1 MTRRL
6 AAVALTLAAALAGAA
21 CSQGGGL
28 APPHLPGAT
37 SFRSPPPGSPG
48 GAAVDV
54 GSPAGLPGVSPVAGP
69 LTPGASGPARQV
81 EEADIYARAGST
93 LYVLNA
99 YRGLQALDIGDLG
112 APRLLSRVPVLGTPV
127 DLYLRGSTAF
137 VVVTDYFFY
146 ALAAD
151 GTGARPE
158 RGSRVV
164 AVDVSDPA
172 SPRILS
178 SLPVDGQVE
187 QTRIVGDVL
196 YVVSRHYW
204 WYDWIGA
211 ASVGAGLAAGASP
224 ACLGCPPPPGED
236 LVYVQSFDV
245 SDPSAPR
252 PVERLD
258 LPASDWDTH
267 ANVTA
272 ERITLSLAGW
282 DVDAFGAWGPVT
294 HFQVVDIS
302 DPGGRLA
309 KGVAFATPG
318 QVRDRWGMDFD
329 AAAGVFR
336 AVLANGW
343 NGGAALQTWSSPAPG
358 AAEPLARLVI
368 DVPESLTAARFDGG
382 RVYLVTARAID
393 PLWAVDASD
402 PAHPVL
408 AGELSMPGRLDFI
421 EPRGDRLVALGHVG
435 DAATPFQAAVSLLDV
450 ADLASPKLLSRATFG
465 PGYTYYPVSPDDLRK
480 AFLVFDPPPAG
491 IGMVLVPLQGWD
503 PASWTWVGGTQLLDL
518 SRDAVAARGFLAHPG
533 AVTRAFP
540 ADASGTRLVA
550 LSDQALQT
558 IDASDRGA
566 PAELARLDLA
576 RSVSALAVVGGH
588 AIELSGDWYRGAV
601 ELAVTPALDPDAAMP
616 LARVPVGA
624 PSARMFQD
632 GAVTWLLAHDW
643 ASGTGWLQAVDFSDP
658 IHPVLRGKL
667 DLSPED
673 VPGMWPRFWGFGD
686 EAVLVGHALAV
697 HRQGYYWPW
706 TCPAGAPCPYA
717 PPDQVRVYDLS
728 DPDAPRLASTV
739 DLPRS
744 AWSWGLVAEGT
755 FLWLTHYEWEA
766 SRGDGAY
773 FVDRIDLADPA
784 APVLLA
790 GVNVPGVFFAA
801 SGDGSGIYTLET
813 HWRDA
818 TATTWMHGLALGA
831 DGKAHLRGSAPLRGY
846 PAGAAA
852 GSAFA
857 WAATADWSSATG
869 ATTRLAAVGLASM
882 SVASDQAVQGD
893 WAWLRTAAG
902 GKLFLQAG
910 WQDQGILIYGLADP
924 GKPAFE
930 QFFRTQSWVWD
941 IVVAGG
947 YAYLPSGPYGVPMVN
962 LAP

>member
-6 AAVALTLAAALAGAA
+6 DAVALTLAAALAGAA
-21 CSQGGGL
+21 CSQGGGV
-28 APPHLPGAT
+28 APPHPPGAT

-54 GSPAGLPGVSPVAGP
+54 GSPAGMPGSPEAVP
-69 LTPGASGPARQV
+69 LTPGTSAPSRQV

-99 YRGLQALDIGDLG
+99 FRGLQAVDLGDLA

-137 VVVTDYFFY
+137 VVVTDYFSY

-211 ASVGAGLAAGASP
+211 ASVGAGVAAGASP
-224 ACLGCPPPPGED
+224 ICLGCPPPGED

-245 SDPSAPR
+245 SDVSAPR
-252 PVERLD
+252 PVERLE
-258 LPASDWDTH
+258 LPASGWDTH

-282 DVDAFGAWGPVT
+282 DVDVFGAWGPVT
-294 HFQVVDIS
+294 HFQAVDIS
-302 DPGGRLA
+302 DPAGRLA

-358 AAEPLARLVI
+358 AAEPLARLAI

-382 RVYLVTARAID
+382 RVYVVTARAID

-408 AGELSMPGRLDFI
+408 AGQLSMPGQLDFI

-465 PGYTYYPVSPDDLRK
+465 PGYTYYPASPDDLRK
-480 AFLVFDPPPAG
+480 TFLVFDPPPAG
-491 IGMVLVPLQGWD
+491 IGLVLVPLQGWD
-503 PASWTWVGGTQLLDL
+503 TASWTWVGGTQLLDL

-540 ADASGTRLVA
+540 ADASGARLVA

-576 RSVSALAVVGGH
+576 RSVTALSVVGGH

-601 ELAVTPALDPDAAMP
+601 ELAVTPALDPDAATP
-616 LARVPVGA
+616 LVRVPVGA

-643 ASGTGWLQAVDFSDP
+643 ATGTGWLQAVDFSDP

-667 DLSPED
+667 DLSAAD
-673 VPGMWPRFWGFGD
+673 VPWMWPRFWGFGD
-686 EAVLVGHALAV
+686 EAVLVGHALAI

-706 TCPAGAPCPYA
+706 TCPAGTPCPMG
-717 PPDQVRVYDLS
+717 PLDQVRVYDLS

-739 DLPRS
+739 DLPDS
-744 AWSWGLVAEGT
+744 SWSWGLVAHGT
-755 FLWLTHYEWEA
+755 FLWLTHYQWDPVK
-766 SRGDGAY
+766 GDGAY

-784 APVLLA
+784 APVLLSS
-790 GVNVPGVFFAA
+790 VNVPGVFFAA
-801 SGDGSGIYTLET
+801 SDDGSGIYTLET
-813 HWRDA
+813 QWQDA
-818 TATTWMHGLALGA
+818 TATTWMHGLVLGA
-831 DGKAHLRGSAPLRGY
+831 DGKAHLRRSAPLAGY

-852 GSAFA
+852 GPAFA

-869 ATTRLAAVGLASM
+869 ATTRLAAVDLASM

-924 GKPAFE
+924 GKPAFD

-947 YAYLPSGPYGVPMVN
+947 WAYLPSGPYGVPMVN